1 MNYYTL
7 GLFSGI
13 IVALIVLLITIF
25 RQKDRAKQEF
35 DERQKLMRGKASA
48 AGMWTA
54 MGGCAVVGLASVFD
68 VSFCPIGIA
77 MFLVIEVTVM
87 VFVLVAIHYDAY
99 FGFKAN
105 IKRQYTGLA
114 LFFVLMVM
122 NVYTSAE
129 SNGFFSDGKMTVA
142 WLHLTAAVMYAV
154 LFAAL
159 FIHKRANREEKCEE

>member
-87 VFVLVAIHYDAY
+87 VFVLVAVHYDAY
-99 FGFKAN
+99 IGFKAN
-105 IKRQYTGLA
+105 TKRKYTGLA
-114 LFFVLMVM
+114 LLFVLMVM
-122 NVYTSAE
+122 NVYTSAQ

-159 FIHKRANREEKCEE
+159 FIHERANREEKCEE